1 MGMNNPLDVW
11 ILTIEEKDA
20 QENAMFDPPPKT
32 FDH

>member
-20 QENAMFDPPPKT
+20 QENAMFDPPK
-32 FDH
+32 DL